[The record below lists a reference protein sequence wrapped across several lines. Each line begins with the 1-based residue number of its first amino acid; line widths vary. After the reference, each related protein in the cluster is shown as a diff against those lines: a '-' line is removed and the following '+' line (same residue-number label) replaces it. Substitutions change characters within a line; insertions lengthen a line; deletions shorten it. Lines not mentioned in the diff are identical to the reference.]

1 MPLRHS
7 EVGISGIGTEPLLV
21 PVADDDD
28 DDDDDD
34 NNDSGGTDPCT
45 MMGTAWIFPSSVL
58 SDFQVFLFFIFFI
71 IK

>member
-45 MMGTAWIFPSSVL
+45 MMGTA
-58 SDFQVFLFFIFFI
+58 
-71 IK
+71 